1 LVDLIVAIAKG
12 CVTKYK
18 YINNF
23 KRGMQKSNSLA
34 PTSLSN
40 VDDDS
45 PLMDTIEKKFT
56 MY

>member
-1 LVDLIVAIAKG
+1 
-12 CVTKYK
+12 
-18 YINNF
+18 
-23 KRGMQKSNSLA
+23 MQKSNSLA

-45 PLMDTIEKKFT
+45 PLMDTIEKIFT

>member
-1 LVDLIVAIAKG
+1 
-12 CVTKYK
+12 
-18 YINNF
+18 
-23 KRGMQKSNSLA
+23 MQKSNSLA

>member
-1 LVDLIVAIAKG
+1 MVDLIVAIAKG

-45 PLMDTIEKKFT
+45 PFMDTIEKKFT